1 MTWFEREV
9 DDESTRRSGS
19 ERLPRWSDA
28 MRLNR
33 AKVGRLI
40 AAGVSLGA
48 MAWLS
53 GCVTYYRVTDRESGK
68 VYYTNN
74 VLSDF
79 RPVSNSVH
87 LVDPRDWQGRLLMS
101 PKVEKIPAKEYNL
114 AVGKPDI
121 KNDMNW

>member
-1 MTWFEREV
+1 MPV
-9 DDESTRRSGS
+9 SRSGI
-19 ERLPRWSDA
+19 R
-28 MRLNR
+28 R
-33 AKVGRLI
+33 ATCVLASAGAI
-40 AAGVSLGA
+40 AT
-48 MAWLS
+48 LS

-68 VYYTNN
+68 IYYTNN

-101 PKVEKIPAKEYNL
+101 PKVEKIPARDYKV
-114 AVGKPDI
+114 AVGKPDV

>member
-1 MTWFEREV
+1 
-9 DDESTRRSGS
+9 
-19 ERLPRWSDA
+19 
-28 MRLNR
+28 MRVNR
-33 AKVGRLI
+33 TMIGKVAS
-40 AAGVSLGA
+40 AAALVSVLTL
-48 MAWLS
+48 LS

-87 LVDPRDWQGRLLMS
+87 LIDPRDWQGRLLMS
-101 PKVEKIPAKEYNL
+101 PKVEKIPSKEYKL
-114 AVGKPDI
+114 AVGDADV

>member
-1 MTWFEREV
+1 
-9 DDESTRRSGS
+9 
-19 ERLPRWSDA
+19 
-28 MRLNR
+28 MRLSR
-33 AKVGRLI
+33 ANVGRLVAASVSVGAI
-40 AAGVSLGA
+40 AL
-48 MAWLS
+48 LS
-53 GCVTYYRVTDRESGK
+53 GCVKYYRVTDRESGK

-74 VLSDF
+74 ILSDF

-114 AVGKPDI
+114 AVGKADV

>member
-1 MTWFEREV
+1 MRVNRNTI
-9 DDESTRRSGS
+9 RR
-19 ERLPRWSDA
+19 
-28 MRLNR
+28 
-33 AKVGRLI
+33 V
-40 AAGVSLGA
+40 AAGAALAGSLA
-48 MAWLS
+48 MLG

-101 PKVEKIPAKEYNL
+101 PKVEKIPAREYNL
-114 AVGKPDI
+114 AVGDADI